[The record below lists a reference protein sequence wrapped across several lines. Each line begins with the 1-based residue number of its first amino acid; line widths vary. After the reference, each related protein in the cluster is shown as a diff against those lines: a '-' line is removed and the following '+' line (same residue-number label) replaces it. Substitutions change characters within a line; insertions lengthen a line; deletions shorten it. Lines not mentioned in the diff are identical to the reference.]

1 MVASLVWVV
10 APFKVLQGAVIV
22 LVITFSSVVEAV
34 EMVILL
40 SVLQEAVMVFVIGLF
55 SVVVIVGTVMW
66 VLSE

>member
-1 MVASLVWVV
+1 MVTSLVWVV

-22 LVITFSSVVEAV
+22 LVITISSAVEAV

-40 SVLQEAVMVFVIGLF
+40 SVLQEAVMVFVIRLL
-55 SVVVIVGTVMW
+55 SVVVIVETVRW